1 MRISSFIIGNY
12 KSFRDPQKLEFA
24 PGFNVL
30 VGQNN
35 VGKTALLEALTLNFQ
50 GKPHKSILSIPRV
63 TAPYDQSSVVNVTLV
78 LSGEELRDIL
88 LNIAQFYLPVPS
100 DSSAPD
106 AGGGLRLLEEILTR
120 DNISFTLRLVAGEG
134 RNPPDWVISKFPSHG
149 LYDGQHPSGRRDR
162 GRVFRC
168 NPSPDKKGF
177 TCSGATEEDVQSEL
191 GVPIAN
197 ILRSRVYHFLA
208 ERFNVGTSRVGIQ
221 KILVPNAAN
230 LPEVLSVL
238 QGNNPARFTHLNE
251 LLTQIFPSIYQI
263 SVINR
268 SNEAVEIVVWTE
280 NPNTQREDLAIPL
293 SDSGT
298 GVGQALAI
306 LYVVMTSEF
315 PRTILIDEPNSFLHP
330 AAARKLV
337 EILRVNFPQHQYIV
351 STHSPEIIRTAQ
363 PSTLSLIK
371 WENRQSVIESLDAGR
386 IEAIQGCLVE
396 IGARLSDVFGAD
408 QILWVEGQTEEVCC
422 RLILDQ
428 IVTSAHP
435 GVAIVGVR
443 NTGDFES
450 KRPSASTIWDI
461 YSKLGA
467 SNALIPPAIAFVFD
481 REGRTAKEMEDL
493 SRKSRQK
500 LHFLPRRTYENYL
513 ICPDALQAVMSSL
526 PSFAGN
532 PVSKEQITEWL
543 QGNGG
548 KRDYMS
554 SATPHINV
562 HDKAWLEK
570 VHGAKLL
577 ADLFSE
583 LSANR
588 EEYRK
593 TIHSVQLT
601 DWLMKNKPEMLAELR
616 DFLSELLKRGEM
628 R

>member
-1 MRISSFIIGNY
+1 MRISSFIISNY

-35 VGKTALLEALTLNFQ
+35 VGKTALLEALTLNFV
-50 GKPHKSILSIPRV
+50 GKPHKSLLSIPRV
-63 TAPYDQSSVVNVTLV
+63 TAPYDQSSVVDVTVV

-88 LNIAQFYLPVPS
+88 LNIPEFYLPVPS
-100 DSSAPD
+100 RLSAPD
-106 AGGGLRLLEEILTR
+106 AEDGVQLLEKILTYET
-120 DNISFTLRLVAGEG
+120 IGFTLRLVAGEG
-134 RNPPDWVISKFPSHG
+134 RNPPDWIVSKFPSHA
-149 LYDGQHPSGRRDR
+149 LYDGQHPSGRQDR
-162 GRVFRC
+162 GRLFRC

-177 TCSGATEEDVQSEL
+177 TCTGPTEGDIQSEL
-191 GVPIAN
+191 GVAIAN
-197 ILRSRVYHFLA
+197 ILRSRVYHFRA
-208 ERFNVGTSRVGIQ
+208 ERFNLATFQVGTQ
-221 KILVPNAAN
+221 KILAPNAAN

-238 QGNNPARFTHLNE
+238 QGNNPARFNHLNE
-251 LLTQIFPSIYQI
+251 LLAQIFPSIYQI

-268 SNEAVEIVVWTE
+268 PNGVVEIVVWTE
-280 NPNTQREDLAIPL
+280 NANTQREDLAIPL

-337 EILRVNFPQHQYIV
+337 EILRAKFPQHQYVV

-371 WENRQSVIESLDAGR
+371 WENRQSVIESLDAER

-396 IGARLSDVFGAD
+396 VGARLSDVFGAD

-428 IVTSAHP
+428 LATNVPP
-435 GVAIVGVR
+435 GVVIVAVR

-450 KRPSASTIWDI
+450 KRPSASAIWDI
-461 YSKLGA
+461 YSKLST

-481 REGRTAKEMEDL
+481 REGRTMQEMKDL

-500 LHFLPRRTYENYL
+500 VRFLPRRTYENYL
-513 ICPDALQAVMSSL
+513 ICPDALQAVMSGL

-532 PVSKEQITEWL
+532 PVSKQQITEWL
-543 QGNGG
+543 QRNGG
-548 KRDYMS
+548 KRVYIS
-554 SATPHINV
+554 SPTLRTNI
-562 HDKAWLEK
+562 HDNAWLEK

-577 ADLFSE
+577 ADLFAE
-583 LSANR
+583 FSANR

-601 DWLMKNKPEMLAELR
+601 DWLVKNKPEMLTELR
-616 DFLSELLKRGEM
+616 DFLSGLLN
-628 R
+628 